1 MWRAANGDPSK
12 RPSKWL
18 ETESAKVFREF
29 IAENHGVRIRDTV
42 RAQSGGAGGSGATW
56 AHWQLAMAYA
66 KYLSPE
72 FHAWCN
78 DVVRA
83 HMAGQTYG
91 GVDHSGLQLAIQ
103 RGFEKGAELMIAK
116 IESVK
121 GDIDILKVETRALS
135 KSVTELSQSIN
146 VRKDFTARV
155 RGEFIQVVREKY
167 GCDCPVCR
175 DTRIVTDGR
184 ILRDAAGSLGQF
196 DHWNNVRSQNQ
207 RENGWLICRFCHAR
221 KDPSEF
227 EPHFRS
233 FQKYA
238 RNVAGT
244 DLQLTLVK

>member
-1 MWRAANGDPSK
+1 
-12 RPSKWL
+12 
-18 ETESAKVFREF
+18 
-29 IAENHGVRIRDTV
+29 
-42 RAQSGGAGGSGATW
+42 
-56 AHWQLAMAYA
+56 MAYA

-83 HMAGQTYG
+83 HMAGQTHA

-103 RGFEKGAELMIAK
+103 RGLEKGTELMIAK
-116 IESVK
+116 IESFR
-121 GDIDILKVETRALS
+121 GDLDVLKVETRALS

-175 DTRIVTDGR
+175 DTRIVSEGR

-221 KDPSEF
+221 KDPAEF

-233 FQKYA
+233 FQRYA
-238 RNVAGT
+238 RNVAGA
-244 DLQLTLVK
+244 DLQLVLVK